1 VAFPEGIVMSHVPLL
16 SGLPGGTELWI
27 VLAIILL
34 LFGRRIPQV
43 ARSLGQGISQF
54 KKGLNEPAGE
64 DEDEDDEEER
74 PRPKKASA
82 AKTRR
87 DTEDDEG

>member
-1 VAFPEGIVMSHVPLL
+1 MSGPLL
-16 SGLPGGTELWI
+16 PLAGLPGGTELWI

-54 KKGLNEPAGE
+54 KKGLSEPEADLPSDDEGETGQTPSAKTEGEEPAG
-64 DEDEDDEEER
+64 
-74 PRPKKASA
+74 
-82 AKTRR
+82 AKGNT
-87 DTEDDEG
+87 